1 MGKIKSYT
9 NVWNVEKVIY
19 AISDLPLPVPMTF
32 SQMAWFVASVMAVI
46 FLGNVPPLSMI
57 DSTILKYLGIPAG
70 FTWFMSRKTFDGK
83 RPFRFLKSVVLY
95 FFRQKVTY
103 AGKAVRL
110 RKQRI
115 SGAITAVRSEIYVPD

>member
-1 MGKIKSYT
+1 M
-9 NVWNVEKVIY
+9 EKVIY